1 MRSLSVVV
9 VIGLGSGVFPTP
21 SAGQTKVDLELVLMA
36 DASGSIDSSEIA
48 FQRRGYAAAITD
60 PEIISAIQ
68 QGFDGRIAVTY
79 VEWGSAESQAV
90 VAPWAVIDDQA
101 SAEAFADVLIETPRR
116 AFGRNAIGSAI
127 AAGQALIE
135 ENTIEGHRR
144 VIDISADSANSW
156 SGMPIQAARERAMA
170 ADITINGLAILCGHL
185 GCGGRPVA
193 YDVEG
198 AFAESIIAGP
208 GSFVVTVDSDTSFA
222 EAVRR
227 KLLLEIA
234 GIDPGN
240 RHAHLT
246 DRRE

>member
-1 MRSLSVVV
+1 MRRLGVVLAV
-9 VIGLGSGVFPTP
+9 GLGLVSTP
-21 SAGQTKVDLELVLMA
+21 SVGQEKVDLELVLMA
-36 DASGSIDSSEIA
+36 DASGSIDSAEIA

-79 VEWGSAESQAV
+79 VEWGSSVSQEV
-90 VAPWAVIDDQA
+90 VVPWTVIDDQE
-101 SAEAFADVLIETPRR
+101 SAEAFADVLINTPRQ

-135 ENTIEGHRR
+135 DNAIEGHRR

-156 SGMPIQAARERAMA
+156 SGVPILTARERALA

-193 YDVEG
+193 YDVER

-222 EAVRR
+222 EAVRK

-234 GIDPGN
+234 GTTPGDLGP
-240 RHAHLT
+240 HLAG
-246 DRRE
+246 R